1 MSNTGRRTQATHIA
15 AKFEKCKKGKFVDNA
30 YAQLWAG
37 NKAVY
42 KDYFTDDFNLENPE
56 FHLISPT
63 KYLEGDFA
71 LETMSRLFRA
81 DGNSWS
87 KIEDEV
93 MWEVDA
99 GDKFFGAVVHA
110 VTIAIVERLNAQP
123 TWSRHC
129 GDGGR
134 LRRRVTRRGGGRL
147 RRYRRL
153 RRRRRRG
160 WIGRT
165 LHEQFLP
172 DLQKVAWLKM
182 IELLNLVYRD
192 AISQRHA
199 EQRVAVLHH
208 VNGRAVGLLLILRQR
223 GGSLRL

>member
-1 MSNTGRRTQATHIA
+1 MSNTKRKTQATHIA
-15 AKFEKCKKGKFVDNA
+15 AKFIKCKKGKFIDGA

-42 KDYFTDDFNLENPE
+42 KDYFTDDFKLENPE

-99 GDKFFGAVVHA
+99 GDKYIRMVRWQGSEPYASYGGFDYLSPDLTVTLKVVEVFFFRDGKICEQFSTMDHLGYYFDMAQGDIDKAADAIKNAEHWKDWRQKVMQGIVP
-110 VTIAIVERLNAQP
+110 VPEPGYFTTIVE
-123 TWSRHC
+123 
-129 GDGGR
+129 
-134 LRRRVTRRGGGRL
+134 
-147 RRYRRL
+147 
-153 RRRRRRG
+153 
-160 WIGRT
+160 
-165 LHEQFLP
+165 E
-172 DLQKVAWLKM
+172 
-182 IELLNLVYRD
+182 
-192 AISQRHA
+192 
-199 EQRVAVLHH
+199 
-208 VNGRAVGLLLILRQR
+208 
-223 GGSLRL
+223 

>member
-30 YAQLWAG
+30 YAQLWVG

-99 GDKFFGAVVHA
+99 GDKYIRMVRWQGSEPYAAYGGFDYLPPDLTVTLKVIEVFFFRDGKICEQFSTMDHLGYYFDMAQGDIDKAADAIKNAKHWKEWRQRVLQSIVP
-110 VTIAIVERLNAQP
+110 VPEPGYFTTIVE
-123 TWSRHC
+123 
-129 GDGGR
+129 
-134 LRRRVTRRGGGRL
+134 
-147 RRYRRL
+147 
-153 RRRRRRG
+153 
-160 WIGRT
+160 
-165 LHEQFLP
+165 E
-172 DLQKVAWLKM
+172 
-182 IELLNLVYRD
+182 
-192 AISQRHA
+192 
-199 EQRVAVLHH
+199 
-208 VNGRAVGLLLILRQR
+208 
-223 GGSLRL
+223 